1 MQVASNV
8 NRILARE
15 KHNDDST
22 TLERKLTLG
31 TEGKFFWPWRDLNRL
46 SCSLRSRRYCL
57 GERLKSCRQSRDPK
71 KGVGTTHKKI
81 PAATQASCLAKKRVP
96 KRFLGIRDFPYL
108 TLGIR
113 DFKAKSSRDS
123 GLTVCAGRSWGVGCQ
138 KTLGITGLKNPF
150 GNFLRMRACFSLW
163 VSITDP
169 PSLSVFGIFILTQIL
184 FGHFLILLPYKGAE
198 LVHTYS
204 CYTVGF

>member
-1 MQVASNV
+1 MIQK
-8 NRILARE
+8 REWGRRTKKYRQLRRLAV
-15 KHNDDST
+15 
-22 TLERKLTLG
+22 L
-31 TEGKFFWPWRDLNRL
+31 P
-46 SCSLRSRRYCL
+46 RR
-57 GERLKSCRQSRDPK
+57 GS
-71 KGVGTTHKKI
+71 
-81 PAATQASCLAKKRVP
+81 P

-113 DFKAKSSRDS
+113 DFKAKSGRDS
-123 GLTVCAGRSWGVGCQ
+123 GLTVCPGRSWGVGCQ

-150 GNFLRMRACFSLW
+150 GNSLRMTACFSLW

-169 PSLSVFGIFILTQIL
+169 PSLSVLGIFILTHIL
-184 FGHFLILLPYKGAE
+184 FGHFLILLAYKGTE